1 MNISQSLATNALKR
15 LIDQSEER
23 ILQIDQ
29 SRHFKVFIASR
40 WRYPEREAYLEEVIL
55 KIIITESLLTFEL
68 FFSEESSKFKI
79 HDSNYIIFP

>member
-40 WRYPEREAYLEEVIL
+40 
-55 KIIITESLLTFEL
+55 
-68 FFSEESSKFKI
+68 
-79 HDSNYIIFP
+79 